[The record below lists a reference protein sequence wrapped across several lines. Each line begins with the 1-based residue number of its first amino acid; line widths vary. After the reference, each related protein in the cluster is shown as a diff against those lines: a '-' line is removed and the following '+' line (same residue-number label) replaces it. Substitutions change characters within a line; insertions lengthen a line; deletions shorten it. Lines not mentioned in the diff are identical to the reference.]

1 MIELFANVPQQ
12 TKNRLRFWLEMLSK
26 EKNPLI
32 WSNKIL
38 EFRET
43 LQTEEEKEFVDF
55 YINYLGELKKNED
68 NSNRE

>member
-1 MIELFANVPQQ
+1 MIELFANVSQQ
-12 TKNRLRFWLEMLSK
+12 TKNRLKFWLEILSK
-26 EKNPLI
+26 EKNPII
-32 WSNKIL
+32 WSKKIL

>member
-1 MIELFANVPQQ
+1 MIELFSNVPQQ
-12 TKNRLRFWLEMLSK
+12 TKNRLKFWLEILSK
-26 EKNPLI
+26 EKNPII
-32 WSNKIL
+32 WSKKIL
-38 EFRET
+38 DFRET

>member
-1 MIELFANVPQQ
+1 MIELFANVRQQ

-26 EKNPLI
+26 EKNPVI
-32 WSNKIL
+32 WSRKIL
-38 EFRET
+38 DFRET

-68 NSNRE
+68 NSNRK

>member
-1 MIELFANVPQQ
+1 MIELFTNVPQQ

-26 EKNPLI
+26 EKNPII
-32 WSNKIL
+32 WSRKIL
-38 EFRET
+38 DFRKT

>member
-12 TKNRLRFWLEMLSK
+12 TKNRLRFWLEILSK
-26 EKNPLI
+26 EKNPVI
-32 WSNKIL
+32 WSRKIL
-38 EFRET
+38 DFRET

>member
-1 MIELFANVPQQ
+1 MIELFANVPQR
-12 TKNRLRFWLEMLSK
+12 TKNRLKFWLEILSK
-26 EKNPLI
+26 EKNPII
-32 WSNKIL
+32 WSKKNL
-38 EFRET
+38 EFRES

>member
-12 TKNRLRFWLEMLSK
+12 TKNRLKFWLEMLSK
-26 EKNPLI
+26 EKNPII
-32 WSNKIL
+32 WSKKIF

-55 YINYLGELKKNED
+55 YINYLGELEKNED

>member
-1 MIELFANVPQQ
+1 MIELFTNVPQQ
-12 TKNRLRFWLEMLSK
+12 TKNRLKFWLEMLSK
-26 EKNPLI
+26 EKNPVI
-32 WSNKIL
+32 WSRKIL
-38 EFRET
+38 DFRET

>member
-1 MIELFANVPQQ
+1 MIELFTNVPQQ
-12 TKNRLRFWLEMLSK
+12 TKNRLKFWLEMLSK

-32 WSNKIL
+32 WSKKIL

-43 LQTEEEKEFVDF
+43 LQTEEEKEFIDF
-55 YINYLGELKKNED
+55 YINYLGELKKNEN

>member
-26 EKNPLI
+26 EKNPII
-32 WSNKIL
+32 WSRKIL
-38 EFRET
+38 DFRET

-55 YINYLGELKKNED
+55 YINYLGGLKKNED

>member
-1 MIELFANVPQQ
+1 MIELFANVTEQ

-26 EKNPLI
+26 EKNPII
-32 WSNKIL
+32 WSRKIL
-38 EFRET
+38 DFRET

>member
-12 TKNRLRFWLEMLSK
+12 TKNRLKFWLEILSK
-26 EKNPLI
+26 EKNPII
-32 WSNKIL
+32 WSKKIL
-38 EFRET
+38 DFRET

>member
-12 TKNRLRFWLEMLSK
+12 TKNRLKFWLEILSK
-26 EKNPLI
+26 EKNPI
-32 WSNKIL
+32 TWSRKIL
-38 EFRET
+38 DFRET

>member
-12 TKNRLRFWLEMLSK
+12 TKNRLKFWLEILSK
-26 EKNPLI
+26 EKNPII
-32 WSNKIL
+32 WSKKIL

-43 LQTEEEKEFVDF
+43 LQTEEEKKFVDF

>member
-12 TKNRLRFWLEMLSK
+12 TKNRLKFWLEMLSK
-26 EKNPLI
+26 EKNPII
-32 WSNKIL
+32 WSRKIL
-38 EFRET
+38 NFRET
-43 LQTEEEKEFVDF
+43 LQTEEEKEFIDF

>member
-1 MIELFANVPQQ
+1 MIELFTNVPQQ
-12 TKNRLRFWLEMLSK
+12 TKNRLKFSLEMRSK
-26 EKNPLI
+26 EKKPII
-32 WSNKIL
+32 WSKKIL

>member
-1 MIELFANVPQQ
+1 MIELFTNVPQQ
-12 TKNRLRFWLEMLSK
+12 TKNRLKFWLEMLSK
-26 EKNPLI
+26 EKNPII
-32 WSNKIL
+32 WSKKIL
-38 EFRET
+38 EFRES

>member
-26 EKNPLI
+26 EKNPVI
-32 WSNKIL
+32 WSRKIL
-38 EFRET
+38 DFRET

-55 YINYLGELKKNED
+55 YINYLGELKKNVD

>member
-26 EKNPLI
+26 EKNPVI
-32 WSNKIL
+32 WSRKIL
-38 EFRET
+38 YFRET

-55 YINYLGELKKNED
+55 YIDYLGELKNNEN

>member
-12 TKNRLRFWLEMLSK
+12 TKNRLRFWLGMLSK
-26 EKNPLI
+26 EKNPII
-32 WSNKIL
+32 WSRKIL
-38 EFRET
+38 DFRET

>member
-12 TKNRLRFWLEMLSK
+12 TKNRLKFWLEILSK
-26 EKNPLI
+26 EKNPII
-32 WSNKIL
+32 WSRKIL

-43 LQTEEEKEFVDF
+43 LQTEEEKKFVDF

>member
-12 TKNRLRFWLEMLSK
+12 TKNRLKFWLEMLSK

-32 WSNKIL
+32 WSKKIL

-43 LQTEEEKEFVDF
+43 LQTEEEKEFIDF
-55 YINYLGELKKNED
+55 YINCLGELKKNED

>member
-12 TKNRLRFWLEMLSK
+12 TKNRLKFWLEILSK
-26 EKNPLI
+26 EKNPI
-32 WSNKIL
+32 NWSRKIL

>member
-1 MIELFANVPQQ
+1 MIELFANVSQQ
-12 TKNRLRFWLEMLSK
+12 TKNRLKFWLEILSK
-26 EKNPLI
+26 EKNPII
-32 WSNKIL
+32 WSKKIL

-68 NSNRE
+68 NSNRK

>member
-12 TKNRLRFWLEMLSK
+12 TKNRLRFWLKMLSK
-26 EKNPLI
+26 EKNPII
-32 WSNKIL
+32 WSRKIL
-38 EFRET
+38 DFRET

-55 YINYLGELKKNED
+55 YINYLGELKKNEN

>member
-12 TKNRLRFWLEMLSK
+12 TKNRLRFWIEMLSK
-26 EKNPLI
+26 EKNPII
-32 WSNKIL
+32 WSKKIL
-38 EFRET
+38 EFRES

-55 YINYLGELKKNED
+55 YINYLGELKKNEN

>member
-26 EKNPLI
+26 EKNPII
-32 WSNKIL
+32 WSRKIL

>member
-1 MIELFANVPQQ
+1 MIELFANVSQQ

-26 EKNPLI
+26 EKNPII
-32 WSNKIL
+32 WSRKIL
-38 EFRET
+38 DFRET